1 VTQTIGATEL
11 RRRLTDVLSAVRDRR
26 EAYLIETFDRPQA
39 ALVNLDEY
47 RQFQRYR
54 EERQAF
60 FDWLMSAAK
69 QNAERNR
76 GLTEAEVQAII
87 EQARQAAAGAEA

>member
-1 VTQTIGATEL
+1 MARTIGATEL
-11 RRRLTDVLSAVRDRR
+11 RRHLTDVLAEVRERR

-39 ALVNLDEY
+39 ALINLDEY

-60 FDWLMSAAK
+60 FDWLISAAGR
-69 QNAERNR
+69 NAERNR
-76 GLTEAEVQAII
+76 GLTEAEVHAII
-87 EQARQAAAGAEA
+87 EQARQEATGAGA

>member
-1 VTQTIGATEL
+1 MEQTIGATEL
-11 RRRLTDVLSAVRDRR
+11 RRRLTDVLAAVRERH

-39 ALVNLDEY
+39 ALISLDEY

-54 EERQAF
+54 AERLAF
-60 FDWLMSAAK
+60 FDWLASTAD

-76 GLTEAEVQAII
+76 GLSDAEVLAII
-87 EQARQAAAGAEA
+87 EQARQEASSAGA